1 MTKFGHINY
10 FADWTDR
17 ARAFDVS
24 IVRVPGIDQVRADVM
39 KGDVI
44 AARTSVGHKV

>member
-10 FADWTDR
+10 FADWIDR
-17 ARAFDVS
+17 ARAFNAS
-24 IVRVPGIDQVRADVM
+24 IIRVPGIVQVRANVM
-39 KGDVI
+39 KGDVT